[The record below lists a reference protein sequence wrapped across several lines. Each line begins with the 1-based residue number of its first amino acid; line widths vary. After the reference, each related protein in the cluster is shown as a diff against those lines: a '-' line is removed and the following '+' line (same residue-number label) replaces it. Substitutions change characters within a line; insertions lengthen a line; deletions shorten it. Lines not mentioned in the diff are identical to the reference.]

1 MNLKYFNMTISQI
14 VTKIQKLETWLINNA
29 INPDSHII
37 TSDLKKLQSELD
49 VKMKIVDRIALLYL
63 SLQYCSE
70 KTKAFSI
77 GERICINQERF
88 QWLNILSN
96 PDEKPRPVSEA
107 IESKIDNIIEQVFI
121 SNFKP
126 LNPDPLDYEK
136 DCTI

>member
-1 MNLKYFNMTISQI
+1 MTISQI
-14 VTKIQKLETWLINNA
+14 ETKIQELEIWLISNA
-29 INPDSHII
+29 INPDSYII
-37 TSDLKKLQSELD
+37 TADLKKLQSDLEA
-49 VKMKIVDRIALLYL
+49 KTKIVNRIALLYL

-70 KTKAFSI
+70 KIKVFNT

-96 PDEKPRPVSEA
+96 PDEKPRPVSEV
-107 IESKIDNIIEQVFI
+107 IECKINHVIKQVFI

-136 DCTI
+136 DCLI

>member
-1 MNLKYFNMTISQI
+1 MTISQI
-14 VTKIQKLETWLINNA
+14 ETKIQELEIWLISNA
-29 INPDSHII
+29 INPDSYII
-37 TSDLKKLQSELD
+37 TADLKKLQSDLEA
-49 VKMKIVDRIALLYL
+49 KTKIVNRISLLYL

-70 KTKAFSI
+70 KIKVFNT

-96 PDEKPRPVSEA
+96 PDEIPRPVSEV
-107 IESKIDNIIEQVFI
+107 IECKINHIIKQVFI

-136 DCTI
+136 DCLI